1 MSNRT
6 CIICQTEL
14 TGRQQNACSAICANK
29 VYSNRRR
36 ESGRLKNANL
46 TAESVQR
53 KLDAQRRWRKANKK
67 IVACP
72 TCGKETVKQAGSD
85 RTACSVTCGLY
96 GSRGIK
102 LSNCKE
108 LVYVAPVPKSQ
119 EPPVTVIRGSWFT
132 SGFCA
137 VCGKSFTSR
146 HTDKTCGT
154 KCQRKLHR
162 TGARSHRF
170 PITPSKRFAI
180 YKRDNYTCQ
189 LCGVP
194 VPMTSEYD
202 PQQWNPLWPSLDHI
216 TPRSLQ
222 DNPDHSAENLRLAH
236 VLCNSHRNNDTN
248 WRPTYEF
255 IKHIEAIYLEKFAA

>member
-1 MSNRT
+1 MSKLT
-6 CIICQTEL
+6 CTICQTEL
-14 TGRQQNACSAICANK
+14 TVKQQNACSAVCANK
-29 VYSNRRR
+29 IYTNRRR
-36 ESGRLKNANL
+36 ESGKLKNANR
-46 TAESVQR
+46 TVEEIQR
-53 KLDAQRRWRKANKK
+53 KLEAQRRWRKANKK
-67 IVACP
+67 VVACP
-72 TCGKETVKQAGSD
+72 VCGIETLKQAGSD
-85 RTACSVTCGLY
+85 KSACSLEHGQLMAKGVVL
-96 GSRGIK
+96 SR
-102 LSNCKE
+102 NKE
-108 LVYVAPVPKSQ
+108 LAVITKPERNLQ
-119 EPPVTVIRGSWFT
+119 PPLNIVQGSWFT

-162 TGARSHRF
+162 TGRSYRL

-202 PQQWNPLWPSLDHI
+202 QQQWNPLWPSLDHI

-236 VLCNSHRNNDTN
+236 VLCNSHRNNDMN
-248 WRPTYEF
+248 WRPTNEF
-255 IKHIEAIYLEKFAA
+255 IKHIETIYLEKFAA